1 MSHAAPAHHFGDKT
15 GLLTAVAT
23 DGFTLFIEHLA
34 HALAKGPRDLIA
46 QLGTLARAY
55 ADFADRHPGHVEVM
69 FRPGLTRVDD
79 PDYDAASHAAFGLL
93 HAHIIRCQGPG
104 GTKTKTRV
112 LAAAAWSLAH
122 GITVLRAQGSLGK
135 HYPDDSL
142 AGVVAIV
149 DPRLELISW
158 STRRP
163 SAFGP
168 ASSQARA
175 TLHSGGLDEAA
186 VDHAVRAGG
195 GAGVDASR
203 RGHRSRDS
211 SLCASRQRR
220 ALLRAPAPWSPP
232 DRCLC
237 WQR

>member
-34 HALAKGPRDLIA
+34 RALANGPQDPVA

-93 HAHIIRCQGPG
+93 HAHIIRCQEAGWNQDEDS
-104 GTKTKTRV
+104 RA

-142 AGVVAIV
+142 AGVVAIA
-149 DPRLELISW
+149 
-158 STRRP
+158 STLL
-163 SAFGP
+163 
-168 ASSQARA
+168 SS
-175 TLHSGGLDEAA
+175 
-186 VDHAVRAGG
+186 
-195 GAGVDASR
+195 
-203 RGHRSRDS
+203 
-211 SLCASRQRR
+211 
-220 ALLRAPAPWSPP
+220 
-232 DRCLC
+232 
-237 WQR
+237 